1 MGKSFHVLALC
12 CIIPFLMI
20 ELLSF
25 SAILWLPIFRHKMLF
40 TVVSQVP
47 LISIWFSSKLLYFSL
62 VGRFRLTFQSAASS
76 SSSSPHHTLIYIV
89 VARKGGPDID
99 IVTCSVDLHK
109 HGFKVSCSILC
120 WCTFPSLGF
129 PLPDALIVVDFVVWF
144 LISSSVAMLK
154 TVLRSSHVY
163 ICKHVLT
170 IWKNCPWRYHFDSGW
185 VVPISVHVL
194 PEPCTYPIEKYSNFW
209 NMILSIVSNVYLRT
223 SQLIQQNESH
233 HNNLN
238 YHLSITIIHKR
249 CTRKIK

>member
-1 MGKSFHVLALC
+1 MGKSFHVLAVLHH
-12 CIIPFLMI
+12 PFPHDRI
-20 ELLSF
+20 VKFLSDLV
-25 SAILWLPIFRHKMLF
+25 AANLPPKMLF

-144 LISSSVAMLK
+144 LTSSSVA
-154 TVLRSSHVY
+154 VLMTCSGRRMCIYVNMYLLYGKIFHG
-163 ICKHVLT
+163 
-170 IWKNCPWRYHFDSGW
+170 DS
-185 VVPISVHVL
+185 IS
-194 PEPCTYPIEKYSNFW
+194 
-209 NMILSIVSNVYLRT
+209 
-223 SQLIQQNESH
+223 IQGE
-233 HNNLN
+233 
-238 YHLSITIIHKR
+238 
-249 CTRKIK
+249 

>member
-144 LISSSVAMLK
+144 LTSSSVA
-154 TVLRSSHVY
+154 VLMTCSGRRMCIYVNMYLLYGKIFHG
-163 ICKHVLT
+163 
-170 IWKNCPWRYHFDSGW
+170 DS
-185 VVPISVHVL
+185 IS
-194 PEPCTYPIEKYSNFW
+194 
-209 NMILSIVSNVYLRT
+209 
-223 SQLIQQNESH
+223 IQGE
-233 HNNLN
+233 
-238 YHLSITIIHKR
+238 
-249 CTRKIK
+249 